1 MRSCLAI
8 LRRPAQY
15 LLAACLV
22 AVVAALPNPWMGV
35 GGRSAAQG
43 AKPRIAVFS
52 LNNATIQNSPPLV
65 TSNKAREQYGLP
77 LLTNEDGSPLRFDIV
92 RPQRLAAPVTVY
104 IEQFSAHPLERDAAD
119 AYAPPDGY
127 LDASGTFSPQRRG
140 PNDVPVYRATLRPED
155 GLYYLPYMARQAN
168 GQAWDGDCA
177 APNAP
182 ITQCRIPFYPDAS
195 RIFEE
200 TDRFGLAESGLN
212 SLLASQAVFDFYR
225 PAPSGGYRN
234 GLPAAQRTDVGS
246 GDIPPEVNGVDFF
259 PYRPGHLSTA
269 PPQQVF
275 ARVANS
281 VQRALASGQYAGAIW
296 FQGSPQVEDTAY
308 WLNLL
313 IDTPL
318 PIVGNAA
325 QREHLGLS
333 SDGDRNIQE
342 SVQYILSRIWADGDG
357 RDQVGS
363 VLIQDQMVFNSREV
377 QKGDARP
384 GGYVVT
390 GGHGGIVASMGDP
403 SEPALTFVPARRHT
417 ATSAVRLSQLPDQV
431 MGVQRTDAGIVGVPV
446 AIKDAAGDLLES
458 AIPSVTITKAGTF
471 SGDDF
476 ASDPSHEVDILASTE
491 RYLREAPLAGLV
503 AESYSPYGTQ
513 PANSRTAALLRAAR
527 SGLPV
532 VVVGRGNNEG
542 FTPLH
547 PSGLLIGGNNLTAT
561 KARLLLM
568 AALMKL
574 GSLPP
579 AADPDNPTPAELQA
593 IRAKVLEYQAIFD
606 TH

>member
-1 MRSCLAI
+1 MQGFVTS
-8 LRRPAQY
+8 LRRLAQY
-15 LLAACLV
+15 LLAAVLIAAV
-22 AVVAALPNPWMGV
+22 ASLPNPLAGA
-35 GGRSAAQG
+35 SAPGPAQG

-52 LNNATIQNSPPLV
+52 LTNATLQNSPPLV
-65 TSNKAREQYGLP
+65 TSNKAREQHGLP
-77 LLTNEDGSPLRFDIV
+77 LLSTEDGSPLRFDVV

-119 AYAPPDGY
+119 VYAPSDGY
-127 LDASGTFSPQRRG
+127 VDASGTFSPQRRG

-155 GLYYLPYMARQAN
+155 GLYWLPYMARQAS

-177 APNAP
+177 APGAP
-182 ITQCRIPFYPDAS
+182 ITQCRVPFYPDAS

-200 TDRFGLAESGLN
+200 IDRFGLAESGLN
-212 SLLASQAVFDFYR
+212 SPLATKAVFDFYR

-246 GDIPPEVNGVDFF
+246 GDIPPEVNGQDFF
-259 PYRPGHLSTA
+259 PYRPGHLGTN
-269 PPQQVF
+269 PPLQVL
-275 ARVANS
+275 ARITNS

-296 FQGSPQVEDTAY
+296 FQGSPRVEETAY

-333 SDGDRNIQE
+333 SDGDRNVDE
-342 SVQYILSRIWADGDG
+342 SVQYILSGIWADGDG

-363 VLIQDQMVFNSREV
+363 VLLQDQMVFNSREV

-384 GGYVVT
+384 GGYIVT

-403 SEPALTFVPARRHT
+403 AEPALTFVPVRRHT
-417 ATSAVRLSQLPDQV
+417 YTSAVNMSQLPGQV
-431 MGVQRTDAGIVGVPV
+431 MGVRRSDAGIMAVPV
-446 AIKDAAGDLLES
+446 AIKDTAGNLLES
-458 AIPSVTITKAGTF
+458 SIPNVTITKTGTYTA
-471 SGDDF
+471 DDF
-476 ASDPSHEVDILASTE
+476 TDDLNREVDILAWTE
-491 RYLREAPLAGLV
+491 KHLRDAPLAGFV

-513 PANSRTAALLRAAR
+513 PANSRTAALTRAAR

-574 GSLPP
+574 GSLPA
-579 AADPDNPTPAELQA
+579 AADPDQPTPAELQA